1 MTSQG
6 TLFKVHENWNLSKL
20 EVYSLKDTVK
30 VKKNQDKLQM
40 ETFSKDVSKQK
51 LVFTIYKYP
60 LELNNT
66 WKKTPDFLNDQR
78 I

>member
-1 MTSQG
+1 
-6 TLFKVHENWNLSKL
+6 
-20 EVYSLKDTVK
+20 
-30 VKKNQDKLQM
+30 M